1 MTLSFKCD
9 NRINTRTFGGKKV
22 YERLTVEE
30 VIEYQRT
37 HPYKKQVYGKW
48 GNLKYQYLKDIGVD
62 WTIVD
67 LPTLLH
73 STDKAANELYDV
85 MYEKLSSDERFKRT
99 GDYIKDVQLENEKK
113 RLIEE
118 EILNE
123 LIYVD

>member
-1 MTLSFKCD
+1 MK
-9 NRINTRTFGGKKV
+9 G
-22 YERLTVEE
+22 LTVEE
-30 VIEYQRT
+30 IIEYQRT
-37 HPYKKQVYGKW
+37 QPYKKQVYGKW

-73 STDKAANELYDV
+73 GVDKAANKLWDV
-85 MYEKLSSDERFKRT
+85 MYEKLSKDKCFQRT

-123 LIYVD
+123 IIYVY

>member
-1 MTLSFKCD
+1 M
-9 NRINTRTFGGKKV
+9 
-22 YERLTVEE
+22 
-30 VIEYQRT
+30 
-37 HPYKKQVYGKW
+37 
-48 GNLKYQYLKDIGVD
+48 D

-67 LPTLLH
+67 FPTLLH
-73 STDKAANELYDV
+73 ATDKAANELYDV

-123 LIYVD
+123 IIYVY

>member
-1 MTLSFKCD
+1 MK
-9 NRINTRTFGGKKV
+9 G
-22 YERLTVEE
+22 LTVEE

-62 WTIVD
+62 WTIAD

-73 STDKAANELYDV
+73 GTDKAANKLWDV
-85 MYEKLSSDERFKRT
+85 MYENLSKQERFQRT
-99 GDYIKDVQLENEKK
+99 GDYIRDVQLENEK
-113 RLIEE
+113 RHLIEE

-123 LIYVD
+123 IIYVF

>member
-1 MTLSFKCD
+1 MK
-9 NRINTRTFGGKKV
+9 G
-22 YERLTVEE
+22 LTVEE

-37 HPYKKQVYGKW
+37 HPRKKQVYGKW

-73 STDKAANELYDV
+73 ATDKAANKLYDV
-85 MYEKLSSDERFKRT
+85 MYEKLSKQERFQRT
-99 GDYIKDVQLENEKK
+99 GDYIKDLQLENEKK

-123 LIYVD
+123 IIYVY

>member
-1 MTLSFKCD
+1 MK
-9 NRINTRTFGGKKV
+9 G
-22 YERLTVEE
+22 LTVEE
-30 VIEYQRT
+30 VIEYQLT

-73 STDKAANELYDV
+73 GVDKAANKLWDV
-85 MYEKLSSDERFKRT
+85 MYEKLSKDKRFQRT

-113 RLIEE
+113 HLIEE

-123 LIYVD
+123 IIYVF

>member
-1 MTLSFKCD
+1 MK
-9 NRINTRTFGGKKV
+9 G
-22 YERLTVEE
+22 LTVEE
-30 VIEYQRT
+30 IIEYHRT
-37 HPYKKQVYGKW
+37 HPYKKQFYGKW
-48 GNLKYQYLKDIGVD
+48 GNLKYQYLIDIGVD

-73 STDKAANELYDV
+73 GVDKAANELYDV
-85 MYEKLSSDERFKRT
+85 MYEKLSKDKCYQRT

-123 LIYVD
+123 IIYVF

>member
-1 MTLSFKCD
+1 M
-9 NRINTRTFGGKKV
+9 
-22 YERLTVEE
+22 
-30 VIEYQRT
+30 
-37 HPYKKQVYGKW
+37 
-48 GNLKYQYLKDIGVD
+48 D

-73 STDKAANELYDV
+73 DTDKAANELYDV
-85 MYEKLSSDERFKRT
+85 MHEKLSSDERFKRT

>member
-1 MTLSFKCD
+1 MKGKTL
-9 NRINTRTFGGKKV
+9 
-22 YERLTVEE
+22 EE

-48 GNLKYQYLKDIGVD
+48 GNLKYQYLKDIDVD

-73 STDKAANELYDV
+73 ATDKAANELYDV
-85 MYEKLSSDERFKRT
+85 MYERT

-123 LIYVD
+123 IIYVY

>member
-1 MTLSFKCD
+1 MK
-9 NRINTRTFGGKKV
+9 G
-22 YERLTVEE
+22 LTVEE

-73 STDKAANELYDV
+73 GVDKAANKLWDV
-85 MYEKLSSDERFKRT
+85 MYEKLSKDKYFQKT
-99 GDYIKDVQLENEKK
+99 GDYIKNVQLENEKK

-123 LIYVD
+123 IIYVF

>member
-1 MTLSFKCD
+1 MK
-9 NRINTRTFGGKKV
+9 G
-22 YERLTVEE
+22 LTVEE

-37 HPYKKQVYGKW
+37 HLYKKQVYGKW

-73 STDKAANELYDV
+73 DTDKAANELYDV

-123 LIYVD
+123 IIYVY

>member
-1 MTLSFKCD
+1 MEIAKFMK
-9 NRINTRTFGGKKV
+9 G
-22 YERLTVEE
+22 LTVEE
-30 VIEYQRT
+30 VIEYQRA
-37 HPYKKQVYGKW
+37 HPYKKHVYGKW

-62 WTIVD
+62 WTIVA

-85 MYEKLSSDERFKRT
+85 MYEKLSKDERFKRT

-118 EILNE
+118 EI
-123 LIYVD
+123 